1 MARMNWQRASIESRD
16 ARAPRKYKPIKHYK
30 NQQQKQNAPPP
41 EPPPELVPT
50 CARCKSPMVRRTSE
64 YGPFWGC
71 SQFPRCRG
79 IRKVVG
85 RK

>member
-1 MARMNWQRASIESRD
+1 MAKMNYERQRIEDRD

-30 NQQQKQNAPPP
+30 NQQQKQNAPPQP
-41 EPPPELVPT
+41 E

-71 SQFPRCRG
+71 SQYPACKG
-79 IRKVVG
+79 TRK
-85 RK
+85 